1 MEPTDMKFAVRP
13 WNLRLA
19 LAVAVIPTIAYVLH
33 DLVFQLPDNAHEPT
47 LGFFLTVAG
56 LLGVWASSGYII
68 ARRVNGTRS
77 RIIAGAV
84 VGIVSVGILWL
95 TSIALNNLFVDRMS
109 YEPDRIRAFQQSGYA
124 TMKEYLHHQGW
135 GPAPLLMFVAA
146 IVGAIGG
153 AVRKRTERMTT

>member
-56 LLGVWASSGYII
+56 LLCVWASSGYII
-68 ARRVNGTRS
+68 AR

-84 VGIVSVGILWL
+84 VGIVSVSILWL

-109 YEPDRIRAFQQSGYA
+109 YEPDRMRAFQQSGYA

-153 AVRKRTERMTT
+153 AVRKRTERMTA